1 MSLDTLKEDLKQN
14 LATLTTMNELSS
26 VGDVVN
32 HLKNTLW
39 PTLESIVDEL
49 AEVDDCVA
57 DMVNNAEDILQPETA
72 EVFAAVLAASAV
84 VAAAL
89 KPMLDPDKDA
99 DMINLVAELERNIK
113 KANAIMQEI
122 VIDDVDPEYDDDDDD
137 DDDDNE
143 GDQND
148 RAR

>member
-89 KPMLDPDKDA
+89 KPMLDPAKDA